1 MAELFPRVL
10 VVDDER
16 FFREAIAGALADA
29 GIACEAVEGSPE
41 AQERARDPNVGVVV
55 LDIGLDGVA
64 GMELVRR
71 LRAERPALRIIV
83 VSAHPDHDLVLEA
96 LRLEASDYLAKPLH
110 DEELVLAVRRALAGY
125 DVESSWQRLRE
136 RLRRAEARCSE
147 LARLA
152 ETADPVAGLESF
164 ASAVSTGCAEV
175 LEASKTSLMLYDE
188 GRAELWVAAA
198 TGSVRASADMDP
210 VALGQGVAGVAL
222 SLGEAV
228 IVDDVYTDRR
238 FAARP
243 LRDGYDSASLAVV
256 PMRSGEHLLGVLC
269 ATDRAGGA
277 PFGEDD
283 LALLKLIA
291 VPVSGF
297 LLRRLAAL
305 ERARVPEPAPE
316 PPAPAPAAAPPAE
329 AAAPEEA
336 DADAELAREICDALV
351 AEIEPD
357 RVFDAALRPVSRR
370 LGGAAVAL
378 FLIDNQ
384 SGDLVRERQ
393 VEGDLGGDRERL
405 PRSRGLTGSVLQAA
419 ALVAS
424 DHPDRDPRFDRDTDT
439 PADGEVRP
447 LVCVPLRL
455 RGKVLGLLRAWPD
468 PGLGASPRTAEILS
482 AAMSAAVRNVL
493 LYRSLLESI
502 DEVAEARRQTG
513 TGHVG

>member
-1 MAELFPRVL
+1 MAELTPRVL

-29 GIACEAVEGSPE
+29 GLPCEAVEGSPE
-41 AQERARDPNVGVVV
+41 ARERARDPNVGVVV
-55 LDIGLDGVA
+55 LDVGLDGAA
-64 GMELVRR
+64 GIELLRR

-96 LRLEASDYLAKPLH
+96 LRLDASDYLAKPLH

-136 RLRRAEARCSE
+136 RLRRAEARCTE

-152 ETADPVAGLESF
+152 EAADPVTDLELF
-164 ASAVSTGCAEV
+164 AAAVSTGCAEV
-175 LEASKTSLMLYDE
+175 LEASKTSLMLFDE
-188 GRAELWVAAA
+188 DRAELWVAAA
-198 TGSVRASADMDP
+198 TGSARASAEMDP

-228 IVDDVYTDRR
+228 IVDDVYTDQR
-238 FAARP
+238 FASRA
-243 LRDGYDSASLAVV
+243 LRDGYESASLAVV
-256 PMRSGEHLLGVLC
+256 PMRSGERLLGVLC

-291 VPVSGF
+291 VPVSV
-297 LLRRLAAL
+297 LLRRRLEAL
-305 ERARVPEPAPE
+305 DRERA
-316 PPAPAPAAAPPAE
+316 PAPAPAEPAAPAQAVP
-329 AAAPEEA
+329 A
-336 DADAELAREICDALV
+336 DADSDAELAREICEALV
-351 AEIEPD
+351 AEIDPD
-357 RVFDAALRPVSRR
+357 RVLDAALLPISRR

-378 FLIDNQ
+378 FLIDNA
-384 SGDLVRERQ
+384 SGELIRERQ
-393 VEGDLGGDRERL
+393 VEGDPGGDRERL

-424 DHPDRDPRFDRDTDT
+424 DHPDRDPRFDPGIDTL
-439 PADGEVRP
+439 ADGEVRP
-447 LVCVPLRL
+447 LLCVPLRL

-513 TGHVG
+513 TGQLR

>member
-1 MAELFPRVL
+1 MAELTPRVL

-29 GIACEAVEGSPE
+29 GIACEAVEGSPD

-55 LDIGLDGVA
+55 LDVGLDGVG
-64 GMELVRR
+64 GMELLRR

-152 ETADPVAGLESF
+152 ETGDPVAELERF
-164 ASAVSTGCAEV
+164 ASAASAGCAEV
-175 LEASKTSLMLYDE
+175 LEAGKTSLMLFDE
-188 GRAELWVAAA
+188 DRAELWVAAA
-198 TGSVRASADMDP
+198 TGSLRASADMDP

-238 FAARP
+238 FAARS
-243 LRDGYDSASLAVV
+243 LREGYESASLAVV
-256 PMRSGEHLLGVLC
+256 PMRSGERLLGVLC

-297 LLRRLAAL
+297 LLRRLEAL
-305 ERARVPEPAPE
+305 DRARQ
-316 PPAPAPAAAPPAE
+316 PAPAEPPGEAPGAAP
-329 AAAPEEA
+329 PEEA

-378 FLIDNQ
+378 FLIDNA
-384 SGDLVRERQ
+384 SGELVRERQ

-424 DHPDRDPRFDRDTDT
+424 DHPDRDPRFDPGTDT

-455 RGKVLGLLRAWPD
+455 RGKVLGVVRAWPD

-502 DEVAEARRQTG
+502 DEVAEARRQAG
-513 TGHVG
+513 TGQVG